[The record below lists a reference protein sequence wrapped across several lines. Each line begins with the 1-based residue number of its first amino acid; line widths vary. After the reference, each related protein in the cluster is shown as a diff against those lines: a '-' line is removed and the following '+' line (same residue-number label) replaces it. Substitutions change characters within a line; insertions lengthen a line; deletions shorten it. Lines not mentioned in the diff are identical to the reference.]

1 MGGNDIKLGY
11 ITVMVR
17 DLERSLAFYQELAQL
32 QVVRRFR
39 PGPGEIAFL
48 ANGVGETMLE
58 LVAFPDA
65 EKVCAQGLVA
75 SFAAEGGLEGLRQK
89 AAGLGYAPSEIF
101 DHPPKPRHFTVPD
114 PDGITVEF
122 SE

>member
-1 MGGNDIKLGY
+1 MKLGY

-48 ANGVGETMLE
+48 ANGV
-58 LVAFPDA
+58 
-65 EKVCAQGLVA
+65 
-75 SFAAEGGLEGLRQK
+75 
-89 AAGLGYAPSEIF
+89 
-101 DHPPKPRHFTVPD
+101 
-114 PDGITVEF
+114 
-122 SE
+122 

>member
-1 MGGNDIKLGY
+1 MKLGY

-48 ANGVGETMLE
+48 AHGVGETMLE
-58 LVAFPDA
+58 LVAVPDA

-75 SFAAEGGLEGLRQK
+75 SFAAEGSLEGLRQK
-89 AAGLGYAPSEIF
+89 AAELGYAPSEIF